1 MKQYLDMLRYIRKKG
16 AWKGNR
22 TGIDTLSV
30 SGITFSHDMRTGFPL
45 LTTKPMPKKS
55 MAAEL
60 ECFIRG
66 VTSKKTFQ
74 DKGCKFWDQWC
85 NPQLLKTDDMMT
97 AEQKKQIQIE
107 TDDLGPIYGYQWRNF
122 NGEYRSGDTV
132 ADCIEGYPTYD
143 PARDQLLS
151 VVNTLKTNPLD
162 RRMVVSAWNP
172 LQLDQMAL
180 PSCHVMWNLVCIDGV
195 LHLNWFQ
202 RSCDMLLGVP
212 VNIASYGLLLTL
224 LAKFNGLIAGCL
236 KGHLCD
242 AHIYKDQMEAVSI
255 QVKRVPKALPTVEV
269 CDADNIFKWNFE
281 DVDFND
287 YNHHDPLPKVEVAV

>member
-1 MKQYLDMLRYIRKKG
+1 MKQYLRMLRHIKDNG
-16 AWKGNR
+16 SWKGNR
-22 TGIDTLSV
+22 TGVDTLSV
-30 SGITFSHDMRTGFPL
+30 SGITFEHDLRTGFPL

-85 NPQLLKTDDMMT
+85 NPEMIGMNTPIDLQKEYQLK
-97 AEQKKQIQIE
+97 

-122 NGEYRSGDTV
+122 NGEYYSGDPVITK
-132 ADCIEGYPTYD
+132 IESYDTYD
-143 PARDQLLS
+143 PSHDQLLS
-151 VVNTLKTNPLD
+151 VVKKLKTNPLD

-172 LQLDQMAL
+172 RQMDQMAL
-180 PSCHVMWNLVCIDGV
+180 PSCHIMWNLVCIDGV

-212 VNIASYGLLLTL
+212 VNIASYALLLSL
-224 LAKFNGLIAGCL
+224 LAKFSGFIPGWV

-242 AHIYKDQMEAVSI
+242 AHIYKDQMEAVAI
-255 QVKRVPKALPTVEV
+255 QLDRVPKALPILEIGTRS
-269 CDADNIFKWNFE
+269 DNIFEWDYDDISFY
-281 DVDFND
+281 D
-287 YNHHDPLPKVEVAV
+287 YNPHDPLPVVEVAV